1 MKVKKESEMK
11 IYVYNV
17 LFRKLY
23 DKMDQRNI
31 VAMDL
36 KSPLYPRVTKLLVV
50 DRMQHF
56 LTDHKS

>member
-1 MKVKKESEMK
+1 MK

-50 DRMQHF
+50 DGMQHF
-56 LTDHKS
+56 LTDHKN